1 MKKRVKRFL
10 GTLVIIGV
18 FVVGTVFGSEAI
30 LKFTGTNTINE
41 AETLIQKLIQERNTI
56 VDEYNKLDTTATDKI
71 TKLNATIENLNTQIT
86 TLTQQKEELEKQIN
100 GDENDKTHLGLKK
113 QIEKL
118 KTENAQLRAEIES
131 LKGKITSLEAEIKN
145 KDNELVGKDKL
156 LQERDSQLR
165 DKDSEITNLEN
176 ELKIANS
183 KCEELQDVIDGVP
196 ESGFQQSDLVK
207 DNN

>member
-30 LKFTGTNTINE
+30 LKFTGTNTIDE

-56 VDEYNKLDTTATDKI
+56 VDEYNELDSTATEKI
-71 TKLNATIENLNTQIT
+71 KSLENDINSLKVDIQ
-86 TLTQQKEELEKQIN
+86 TLTQERDKLQTKYNELSGCEPYSTIV
-100 GDENDKTHLGLKK
+100 
-113 QIEKL
+113 
-118 KTENAQLRAEIES
+118 S
-131 LKGKITSLEAEIKN
+131 LQNKIKSLEAEIARKDAELN
-145 KDNELVGKDKL
+145 KKDISLKEKDNQLKSKD
-156 LQERDSQLR
+156 
-165 DKDSEITNLEN
+165 DKITNLEN

-183 KCEELQDVIDGVP
+183 KCEELQDVIDGIP